1 MNLKKEEIKNY
12 KILYWDSKLYI
23 EIIDWES

>member
-12 KILYWDSKLYI
+12 KILYWDSKLCTEGI
-23 EIIDWES
+23 NWEP